1 MWQWHLKRSPAPA
14 KDASPR
20 PSQPLF
26 TRVRRET
33 VWKIGIGPGARVRK
47 GSKGADQ
54 PFLAANEARS
64 RGPRLFSKQ
73 FQKKNSPK
81 FACGLLDEVAWVRGG
96 LITFNT
102 NLSRFSV
109 RSHTAL
115 LVILVIRARPD
126 TEGGRKGAI

>member
-73 FQKKNSPK
+73 FRKGNSPK
-81 FACGLLDEVAWVRGG
+81 LGAACTAICPLDIYA
-96 LITFNT
+96 
-102 NLSRFSV
+102 
-109 RSHTAL
+109 A
-115 LVILVIRARPD
+115 
-126 TEGGRKGAI
+126 AICLASF